1 MTNESK
7 QKVEQSSSVTVD
19 DMSPPGAWKDEMNA
33 APWGYGQSQQ
43 KLLERSLEN
52 IRRAGL
58 FNEATVILLE
68 INTLKTELESLRGT
82 RR

>member
-7 QKVEQSSSVTVD
+7 PKVGQSNGVTVD

-68 INTLKTELESLRGT
+68 INTLKTELEILRGN

>member
-1 MTNESK
+1 MTTELK
-7 QKVEQSSSVTVD
+7 PRAETVIID
-19 DMSPPGAWKDEMNA
+19 DQSPPGAWKDEMNA

-43 KLLERSLEN
+43 KLLERSLDN

-58 FNEATVILLE
+58 FDEATVISLE
-68 INTLKTELESLRGT
+68 INTLKTELETLRGN

>member
-1 MTNESK
+1 MTTELK
-7 QKVEQSSSVTVD
+7 PKVETLVID
-19 DMSPPGAWKDEMNA
+19 DQSPPGAWQDEMNA

-68 INTLKTELESLRGT
+68 INTLKTELEILRGN

>member
-7 QKVEQSSSVTVD
+7 PKVASETSMIVD
-19 DMSPPGAWKDEMNA
+19 NLSPPGAWKDEMSA

-43 KLLERSLEN
+43 KLVERSLEN

-58 FNEATVILLE
+58 FDEATVLSLE
-68 INTLKTELESLRGT
+68 LSTLKTELEHLRGLKG
-82 RR
+82 

>member
-7 QKVEQSSSVTVD
+7 SKVETLTIDNQ
-19 DMSPPGAWKDEMNA
+19 SPPGAWKEEMSA

-43 KLLERSLEN
+43 KRVERSLEN

-58 FNEATVILLE
+58 FDEATVLLLE
-68 INTLKTELESLRGT
+68 LNTLKTELELLRKSEK
-82 RR
+82 

>member
-1 MTNESK
+1 
-7 QKVEQSSSVTVD
+7 
-19 DMSPPGAWKDEMNA
+19 MNA

-58 FNEATVILLE
+58 FNEATVISLE
-68 INTLKTELESLRGT
+68 INTLKTELEALRGD

>member
-1 MTNESK
+1 MTSESK
-7 QKVEQSSSVTVD
+7 PKVKTLTID
-19 DMSPPGAWKDEMNA
+19 DQSPPGAWKEEMSA

-43 KLLERSLEN
+43 KRVEQSLQN

-58 FNEATVILLE
+58 FDEATVLLLE
-68 INTLKTELESLRGT
+68 LNTLRTELESLRGN

>member
-1 MTNESK
+1 MTN
-7 QKVEQSSSVTVD
+7 KVVTTD
-19 DMSPPGAWKDEMNA
+19 NISPPGAWKNEMRA

-43 KLLERSLEN
+43 RQVEQALNN

-58 FNEATVILLE
+58 SEEAIVISLE
-68 INTLKTELESLRGT
+68 LNTLKNELEALRGN

>member
-7 QKVEQSSSVTVD
+7 PKVETLTIDNQ
-19 DMSPPGAWKDEMNA
+19 SPPGAWKEEMSA

-43 KLLERSLEN
+43 KRVERSLEN

-58 FNEATVILLE
+58 FDEATVLLLE
-68 INTLKTELESLRGT
+68 LNTLKTELELLRKSEK
-82 RR
+82 

>member
-7 QKVEQSSSVTVD
+7 PKVETLTID
-19 DMSPPGAWKDEMNA
+19 DQSPPGAWKEEMSA

-43 KLLERSLEN
+43 KRVEQSLQN

-58 FNEATVILLE
+58 FDEATVLLLE
-68 INTLKTELESLRGT
+68 LNTLKTELESLRGT

>member
-1 MTNESK
+1 MTTELK
-7 QKVEQSSSVTVD
+7 PKVETLVID
-19 DMSPPGAWKDEMNA
+19 DQSPPGAWKDEMSA

-43 KLLERSLEN
+43 MRVERSLQN

-58 FNEATVILLE
+58 FDEATVLLLE
-68 INTLKTELESLRGT
+68 LNTLKTELEILRGN